1 MECMVKDLAVHFDV
15 CGQGMPFLLLHGYRV
30 DSRLMAGCFEP
41 VFERLE
47 GYRRVYIDLPGMGR
61 TKRADWIRGADDMLA
76 LLLEFIERVMPGE
89 RFLLAGESYGGYLA
103 RGVVRRLGER
113 VAGLHLLC
121 PVILPGFKERA
132 LPPRAVLK
140 TDGALLASLSPE
152 DAKSFTESI
161 VIQTRKVW
169 ERFRDEVLCGLRVAD
184 QPYLERYRKKGYAF
198 TFDVDAMD
206 KPFLSP
212 ALFLMGRQDDGVGYR
227 DAWAILENYPR
238 ATFAVLDRSGHN
250 LQIEQPALFRA
261 LTLEWLDRVREA
273 SQRQI
278 LSSCAAESK

>member
-15 CGQGMPFLLLHGYRV
+15 RGQGMPFLLLHGYGV

-41 VFERLE
+41 VFQGLE
-47 GYRRVYIDLPGMGR
+47 GYRRVYIDLPGMGQ
-61 TKRADWIRGADDMLA
+61 TKRADWIRGADDMLG

-121 PVILPGFKERA
+121 PVILPDFKKRS

-140 TDGALLASLSPE
+140 RDEALLDSLSPE
-152 DAKSFTESI
+152 DTESFTEAI
-161 VIQTRKVW
+161 VIQTREVW
-169 ERFRDEVLCGLRVAD
+169 ERFRDEVLCGLRAAD
-184 QPYLERYRKKGYAF
+184 RPFLECYRKNGYAF
-198 TFDVDAMD
+198 SFDVDAMD
-206 KPFLSP
+206 EPCLSP
-212 ALFLMGRQDDGVGYR
+212 TLFLLGRQDDGVGYR

-261 LTLEWLDRVREA
+261 LTLEWLERVRET
-273 SQRQI
+273 SQAWNR
-278 LSSCAAESK
+278 